1 MPADRVEVLR
11 SAFEATAKHKAFL
24 DEAQK
29 LKVAI
34 NFVLGK
40 ELESVFVDIAKMD
53 QSLIEAMIKA
63 RNQ

>member
-1 MPADRVEVLR
+1 LPADRVEVLR
-11 SAFEATAKHKAFL
+11 NAFEAMVKHKAFL

-34 NFVLGK
+34 NFVPGQ

-63 RNQ
+63 RN